1 MTLVDTGL
9 EPPVV
14 DVAVL
19 IVAYRSRATLD
30 QCIAA
35 LGAQTVTPRQVFVL
49 ENGSPAGERIDGAA
63 LPGWVRFVESEENLG
78 FAGGNNRL
86 AKMADCE
93 WLALLNP
100 DAFARPDWLEQFTR
114 ATDRYPDISLFGST
128 QYAANYPDLLDG
140 VGDVY
145 HATGLAYR
153 AGYMRP
159 VALLPDDGEVFAIC
173 GAAAFW
179 RRSVFDG
186 LGGFDE
192 RFFCYNEDVDLAYRA
207 KLAGYRAIQLRDAAV
222 DHLGYASSGRR
233 SEFATYYGVRNRLW
247 VFLKNTPG
255 WLFWVLSPVHAGI
268 TVLLWLSA
276 ARFGQFTVFGRALGD
291 ALKGRKDMMASRRD
305 IQASRIASTW
315 QIARAMSWNP
325 TSLLTRAPDVR
336 RRAPGQSSQSD

>member
-1 MTLVDTGL
+1 MFA
-9 EPPVV
+9 

-19 IVAYRSRATLD
+19 IVAYRSRDTLG
-30 QCIAA
+30 QCIAT
-35 LGAQTVTPRQVFVL
+35 LGAQTVRPRQVFVL
-49 ENGSPAGERIDGAA
+49 ENGSPAAERIDGAT
-63 LPGWVRFVESEENLG
+63 LPDWVQFVESDENLG
-78 FAGGNNRL
+78 FAGGNNLL

-100 DAFARPDWLEQFTR
+100 DAFPRPDWLEQFLK

-128 QYAANYPDLLDG
+128 QYAASHPGLLDG

-159 VALLPDDGEVFAIC
+159 VALLPPDGEVFAVC
-173 GAAAFW
+173 GAAAFV
-179 RRSVFDG
+179 RRSVFDA

-192 RFFCYNEDVDLAYRA
+192 RFFCYNEDVDLGYRA
-207 KLAGYRAIQLRDAAV
+207 KLAGYHAMQLRDAAV

-255 WLFWVLSPVHAGI
+255 WLFWLLIPVHCGI
-268 TVLLWLSA
+268 TALLWLSA
-276 ARFGQFTVFGRALGD
+276 ARFGQFNVFGRALSD
-291 ALKGRKDMMASRRD
+291 ALRGRDEIMASRRD
-305 IQASRIASTW
+305 IQGSRVASVW

-325 TSLLTRAPDVR
+325 LRLLTRAPDVR
-336 RRAPGQSSQSD
+336 PTRPR

>member
-1 MTLVDTGL
+1 MTFSETGSQ
-9 EPPVV
+9 PPVA
-14 DVAVL
+14 DIAVL

-35 LGAQTVTPRQVFVL
+35 LAAQTVKPRQVFVL
-49 ENGSPAGERIDGAA
+49 ENGSPPDDRIDGTA
-63 LPGWVRFVESEENLG
+63 LPDWVSFVESEDNLG

-100 DAFARPDWLEQFTR
+100 DAFARPDWLEQFVA
-114 ATDRYPDISLFGST
+114 ATQRYPGISVFGST
-128 QYAANYPDLLDG
+128 QYAANYPGLLDG

-145 HATGLAYR
+145 HITGLAYR

-159 VALLPDDGEVFAIC
+159 VTLLPDDGEVFAVC

-179 RRSVFDG
+179 RRSLFDK

-207 KLAGYRAIQLRDAAV
+207 KLAGYQAMQLRDAAV

-255 WLFWVLSPVHAGI
+255 WLFWVLSPVHAGV
-268 TVLLWLSA
+268 TLLLWLSA
-276 ARFGQFTVFGRALGD
+276 ARFGQFTVFGRALRD
-291 ALKGRKDMMASRRD
+291 ALKGCDEMMVSRRD
-305 IQASRIASTW
+305 IQDKRVSGVW

-325 TSLLTRAPDVR
+325 ARLLTRAPDIRPV
-336 RRAPGQSSQSD
+336 APGRT